1 MRSVYPHFGLGKCCA
16 LFGYSRQSY
25 YKHVEE
31 NDFAQQALNELIVQS
46 VRIYREQIPRIGSR
60 KLYVLIK
67 REFGSQRGFP
77 GRDKFLD
84 LLSEQGLLLR
94 IKRRRHYKTTDSN
107 HPFKRYPNLI
117 RDKVFNA
124 PNQAWAGDITYV
136 EIRDGVCYLSLIT
149 DLYSRKI
156 VGWALGKTLQTIHC
170 RSALQMALQTL
181 RNPQDS
187 KGLIHRCDR
196 GCQYCSYDYVN
207 ELKSRGVRIS
217 MTESG
222 EPLENAVA
230 ERVNGIIKSEW
241 LYGVDIKPRFSIS
254 RIGQ

>member
-1 MRSVYPHFGLGKCCA
+1 M
-16 LFGYSRQSY
+16 
-25 YKHVEE
+25 
-31 NDFAQQALNELIVQS
+31 IIQS
-46 VRIYREQIPRIGSR
+46 VRIYREQKPGIGSR

-107 HPFKRYPNLI
+107 HPFKHYPNLI

-136 EIRDGVCYLSLIT
+136 ETRDGVCYLSLIT

-170 RSALQMALQTL
+170 RRAQQMALQTL
-181 RNPQDS
+181 
-187 KGLIHRCDR
+187 
-196 GCQYCSYDYVN
+196 
-207 ELKSRGVRIS
+207 
-217 MTESG
+217 
-222 EPLENAVA
+222 
-230 ERVNGIIKSEW
+230 
-241 LYGVDIKPRFSIS
+241 
-254 RIGQ
+254 